1 MISKKVSTIPSSGI
15 RKFFD
20 LVMGAKDIIS
30 LGVGEPDF
38 VTPWEI
44 RESAIYAIEKGYTSY
59 TSNYG
64 LLELRKAISEYL
76 HDRHGVLYDYEDE
89 IVITSGVSEAYDLAI
104 RTITDPGDEI
114 IVVEP
119 SYVSYS
125 PCVVLA
131 SGVAVA
137 LPTSIGNNFIP
148 TYEEIEEKITDKTK
162 AIVLNYPNNP
172 TGAILDRK
180 QMEEIADVVV
190 DHDLILITDE
200 IYEDL
205 TYDGKHVSFS
215 SLNGMKDR
223 IILLNGFSKA
233 YAMTGWRVGYIAS
246 TKEVIEGAVKIHQ
259 YTSIC
264 APIMSQM
271 AAIEAITNGNNAK
284 QEMIDEYN
292 RRRRIIVNRL
302 KEMGLNLSEPKGAFY
317 VFPSLN
323 GYLGSEEFSE
333 RLLKEKKVAVVP
345 GNAFGDCGEGF
356 IRISYATSRKNL
368 IDAAERISEF
378 LNDLKV

>member
-1 MISKKVSTIPSSGI
+1 MISKRVSKISSSGI

-20 LVMGAKDIIS
+20 LVLGAEDVIS

-38 VTPWEI
+38 ITPWEI

-64 LLELRKAISEYL
+64 LLELRKAISKYIY
-76 HDRHGVLYDYEDE
+76 DKHGVSYNYEDE
-89 IVITSGVSEAYDLAI
+89 ILITSGVSEAYDLAI

-119 SYVSYS
+119 SYVAYK
-125 PCVVLA
+125 PCIILVD
-131 SGVAVA
+131 GVAVS
-137 LPTSIGNNFIP
+137 LPTSIENNFVP
-148 TYEEIEEKITDKTK
+148 TYEEIEKKITDKTK

-172 TGAILDRK
+172 TGAILNKK

-190 DHDLILITDE
+190 NHDLILISDE

-205 TYDGKHVSFS
+205 TYNGKHISFS

-223 IILLNGFSKA
+223 TILLNGFSKA

-246 TKEVIEGAVKIHQ
+246 NKEIIEGAVKIHQ

-271 AAIEAITNGNNAK
+271 AAIEAITNGNNTK

-292 RRRRIIVNRL
+292 RRRRIIVGRL
-302 KEMGLNLSEPKGAFY
+302 KEMGLNLSETKGAFY

-368 IDAAERISEF
+368 IDAADRISEF
-378 LNDLKV
+378 LNSLKE

>member
-64 LLELRKAISEYL
+64 LLELREAISENM
-76 HDRHGVLYDYEDE
+76 HDKHGVSYNPEDE
-89 IVITSGVSEAYDLAI
+89 ILITSGVSEAYDLAI

-114 IVVEP
+114 IIVEP
-119 SYVSYS
+119 CYVSYM
-125 PCVVLA
+125 PCVILA
-131 SGVAVA
+131 GGVAVS
-137 LPTSIGNNFIP
+137 LPTSIENNFIP
-148 TYEEIEEKITDKTK
+148 TYEDIEKKITDKTK

-180 QMEEIADVVV
+180 RMEEIANVVV

-205 TYDGKHVSFS
+205 TYDGNHVSFA

-271 AAIEAITNGNNAK
+271 AAIEAITNGNSAK

-292 RRRRIIVNRL
+292 RRRRIIVGRL
-302 KEMGLNLSEPKGAFY
+302 KEMGLNISEPKGAFY

-323 GYLGSEEFSE
+323 GYLGSDEFSE

-368 IDAAERISEF
+368 ITAAERISEF
-378 LNDLKV
+378 LNDLKA

>member
-131 SGVAVA
+131 GGVAVA

>member
-38 VTPWEI
+38 ITPWEI

-114 IVVEP
+114 IIVEP
-119 SYVSYS
+119 CYVSYS

-131 SGVAVA
+131 GGVAVA

-378 LNDLKV
+378 LNDLKT

>member
-1 MISKKVSTIPSSGI
+1 
-15 RKFFD
+15 
-20 LVMGAKDIIS
+20 
-30 LGVGEPDF
+30 
-38 VTPWEI
+38 
-44 RESAIYAIEKGYTSY
+44 
-59 TSNYG
+59 
-64 LLELRKAISEYL
+64 L

-131 SGVAVA
+131 GGVAVA

>member
-1 MISKKVSTIPSSGI
+1 MISKRVSEIPSSGI

-38 VTPWEI
+38 ITPWEI

-64 LLELRKAISEYL
+64 LLDLRKAISEYIY
-76 HDRHGVLYDYEDE
+76 DKHGALYDYDSE
-89 IVITSGVSEAYDLAI
+89 ILITSGVSEAYDLAI

-119 SYVSYS
+119 SYVSYK
-125 PCVVLA
+125 PCVILA
-131 SGVAVA
+131 GGIAVS
-137 LPTSIGNNFIP
+137 LPTSIENNFVP

-180 QMEEIADVVV
+180 RMEEIADVVI
-190 DHDLILITDE
+190 DHDLMLISDE

-223 IILLNGFSKA
+223 TILLNGFSKS

-246 TKEVIEGAVKIHQ
+246 NQEIIEGAVKIHQ
-259 YTSIC
+259 YTAIC

-271 AAIEAITNGNNAK
+271 AAIEAIVNGNKAK

-292 RRRRIIVNRL
+292 RRRRIIVTRL
-302 KEMGLNLSEPKGAFY
+302 KEIGLNLSEPKGAFY

-368 IDAAERISEF
+368 IDAAELISDF
-378 LNDLKV
+378 LNNFKT